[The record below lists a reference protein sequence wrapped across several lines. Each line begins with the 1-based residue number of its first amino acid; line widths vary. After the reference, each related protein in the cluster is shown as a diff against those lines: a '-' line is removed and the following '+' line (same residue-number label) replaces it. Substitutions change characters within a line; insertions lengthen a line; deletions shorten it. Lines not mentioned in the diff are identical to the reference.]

1 MSILWL
7 FTKKKQWPNFSWDK
21 ESTLSLLTEI
31 RYLQGKLLGRMQSLG
46 FDLQDQA
53 VLETITLD
61 VVKTSE
67 IEGEIMNTDEV
78 RSSVARKLGI
88 KLESEIH
95 VGRYTDG
102 VVEMMLD
109 ASQNYSMDFTDERMF
124 AWHAA
129 LFPTGRSGMYK
140 ITVGNWRLGVDP
152 MQVVSGPMGRE
163 KIHFEAPNSKV
174 LDVEMG
180 RFVQWANT
188 SHKLDDTI
196 KAAIA
201 HLWFVTIHPFDDG
214 NGRITRAITDLFL
227 SRSDRSKQ
235 RFYSMS
241 AAILKNKKNY
251 YDILG
256 KTQKGNLDITE
267 WIMWFLN
274 CLKDAISTSE
284 DKLADILYKATFWN
298 TFSETKLNDRQK
310 FMINKLLDGFDGKL
324 RTGKWAKITKCTE
337 KTALRDIEDL
347 MRKQILKKGLAG
359 GRSTSYE
366 LIPLK
371 ERLH

>member
-1 MSILWL
+1 MFIHQR
-7 FTKKKQWPNFSWDK
+7 KEWPKFSWDK
-21 ESTLSLLTEI
+21 ERTLYLLTEI
-31 RYLQGKLLGRMQSLG
+31 RYLQGKLLGKMQNLG

-61 VVKTSE
+61 VVKNSE

-109 ASQNYSMDFTDERMF
+109 ATQNYSMDLTDERIF
-124 AWHAA
+124 GWHAA

-140 ITVGNWRLGVDP
+140 ISVGAWRQGEEP
-152 MQVVSGPMGRE
+152 MQVVSGFMGKE
-163 KIHFEAPNSKV
+163 TVHYEAPHSKDLV
-174 LDVEMG
+174 MEMD
-180 RFVQWANT
+180 RFIQWT
-188 SHKLDDTI
+188 KSDQKLDDII

-201 HLWFVTIHPFDDG
+201 HFWFVTIHPFDDG
-214 NGRITRAITDLFL
+214 NGRVTRAITDMFL
-227 SRSDRSKQ
+227 SRSDASKQ

-241 AAILKNKKNY
+241 AAILKNKKGY
-251 YDILG
+251 YNILE
-256 KTQKGNLDITE
+256 KTQKGDVDITE

-274 CLKDAISTSE
+274 CLMEAINSSE
-284 DKLADILYKATFWN
+284 NKLAAILCKARFWN
-298 TFSETKLNDRQK
+298 TFLETKLNDRQK
-310 FMINKLLDGFDGKL
+310 LMINKLLDGFDGKL

-347 MRKQILKKGLAG
+347 IEKKILKKGSAG

-366 LIPLK
+366 LISD
-371 ERLH
+371 R

>member
-1 MSILWL
+1 MFIHQH
-7 FTKKKQWPNFSWDK
+7 KEWPKFSWDK
-21 ESTLSLLTEI
+21 ERTLSLLTEI

-109 ASQNYSMDFTDERMF
+109 ASQNYSMDLTDERMF

-129 LFPTGRSGMYK
+129 LFPTGHSGMYK
-140 ITVGNWRLGVDP
+140 ITVGNWRLGEEP

-174 LDVEMG
+174 LDEEMG
-180 RFVQWANT
+180 CFVQWANT
-188 SHKLDDTI
+188 GHKLDDTI

-214 NGRITRAITDLFL
+214 NGRITRAITDMFL

-241 AAILKNKKNY
+241 AVILKNKNNY
-251 YDILG
+251 YDILET
-256 KTQKGNLDITE
+256 TQKGNLDITE

-274 CLKDAISTSE
+274 CLKDAISSSE
-284 DKLADILYKATFWN
+284 DKLSDILYKATFWN
-298 TFSETKLNDRQK
+298 TFSEIKLNDRQK
-310 FMINKLLDGFDGKL
+310 IMINKLLDGFDGKL

-347 MRKQILKKGLAG
+347 MRKQILKKGLAR

-366 LIPLK
+366 LIPLN
-371 ERLH
+371 EG

>member
-109 ASQNYSMDFTDERMF
+109 ASQNYSMDLTDERMF

-251 YDILG
+251 YDILE

>member
-227 SRSDRSKQ
+227 SRSDRSKH

-251 YDILG
+251 YDILE

-274 CLKDAISTSE
+274 CLKDAISSSE